1 VYNNIKKG
9 ETKMAKIALCGY
21 GSKGQGV
28 GKGGGYAYVV
38 NDNVKS
44 GDNIQ
49 VISTSSKGN
58 KFATTAK
65 TLTKKDAEELS
76 QKSGVKVESGVLKEN
91 SVKGQELLG
100 KTRSAMAKKQGINLD
115 ETPYDQ
121 LSTEQKSKLEIT
133 QSYTGKEVGATGST
147 ATKPL
152 GDGHRTISEYAQQT
166 RGGNLAMYKQQNP
179 NATFTDKAQETY
191 ESYSK
196 QFMGDE

>member
-1 VYNNIKKG
+1 
-9 ETKMAKIALCGY
+9 MAKLAICRY
-21 GSKGQGV
+21 GSKGEGPENNPS
-28 GKGGGYAYVV
+28 KTYTYIV

-76 QKSGVKVESGVLKEN
+76 QKSGTKVESGVFKES

-100 KTRSAMAKKQGINLD
+100 KTHSAMAKKQGINLD

-133 QSYTGKEVGATGST
+133 KSYTGKE
-147 ATKPL
+147 L
-152 GDGHRTISEYAQQT
+152 GVSGKNLREQT
-166 RGGNLAMYKQQNP
+166 RAGNIAMYKQQNP
-179 NATFTDKAQETY
+179 NATLTTKAQETFD
-191 ESYSK
+191 SYSK
-196 QFMGDE
+196 QFMNKGEQ